1 MVRIGEFGGFGRIP
15 QIRRDGTIE
24 RTGRIGHTRQMGCP
38 GGADSAPGRGIIVV
52 GNLAFQGQQTRRK
65 AAARNFRTC
74 ILANGRYATWTH
86 WTVCRLFF
94 MLSTQITLSLYIKR
108 LLFLKIPKVMTKL
121 NEIKDLYDLNSKRNY
136 SNEIRT
142 FWRNCRDQTLTRVTN
157 YLFILN
163 SGALLAALTY
173 VAAKI
178 PNSKILCS
186 IWLFAA
192 GTFFSLAHAAIDYY
206 ITEFFYSSYEDDLGK
221 FLRNEIDWE
230 TLIDQ
235 EQKRLSNQHIDW
247 LLHFLGILSGAAFI
261 FGTYIGISQI
271 K

>member
-1 MVRIGEFGGFGRIP
+1 
-15 QIRRDGTIE
+15 
-24 RTGRIGHTRQMGCP
+24 
-38 GGADSAPGRGIIVV
+38 
-52 GNLAFQGQQTRRK
+52 
-65 AAARNFRTC
+65 
-74 ILANGRYATWTH
+74 
-86 WTVCRLFF
+86 
-94 MLSTQITLSLYIKR
+94 
-108 LLFLKIPKVMTKL
+108 MTKF

-136 SNEIRT
+136 SNEIRI

-173 VAAKI
+173 VAAKM
-178 PNSKILCS
+178 PNAEILCS

-192 GTFFSLAHAAIDYY
+192 GTFSCLAHAAIDYY
-206 ITEFFYSSYEDDLGK
+206 LAEFCYSSYEDDLGK

-235 EQKRLSNQHIDW
+235 EQKRSSNRYIDW

-261 FGTYIGISQI
+261 FGAYIGISQI